1 MSSVPNFKDSLKK
14 NRNMVLA
21 ILLLPV
27 MGMTI
32 AIPLIMWKAPANMMV
47 AIGVIVLLIAQYSLL
62 VLWVFKRMN
71 QLINS

>member
-14 NRNMVLA
+14 NRNIILA
-21 ILLLPV
+21 IILLPV

-32 AIPLIMWKAPANMMV
+32 AIPLIMWKAPSNMMV
-47 AIGVIVLLIAQYSLL
+47 VIGVIVLLIAQYSLL